1 MYRRHDVTGSSPHVR
16 GTADPFLLS
25 VVSRRFIPARAGNS
39 QPLRSPASRL
49 PVHPRTCGE
58 QNAMLFLIPY
68 VNGSSPHVRGTA
80 IVQQQEG
87 PSFRFIPA
95 RAGNSFQTYPIKH
108 RRTVHP
114 RTCGEQSFPRG
125 LDDKNY
131 GSSPHVRGTDNALTD
146 IIVISRFIP
155 ARAGN
160 SNSLLLLIHSMAVHP
175 RTCGEQS
182 SPPTK

>member
-1 MYRRHDVTGSSPHVR
+1 MR
-16 GTADPFLLS
+16 GTALGK
-25 VVSRRFIPARAGNS
+25 IK
-39 QPLRSPASRL
+39 RSL
-49 PVHPRTCGE
+49 E
-58 QNAMLFLIPY
+58 N
-68 VNGSSPHVRGTA
+68 
-80 IVQQQEG
+80 
-87 PSFRFIPA
+87 RFIPA

-182 SPPTK
+182 IHFSEPPVGLGSSPHVRGTVYNPSRNPLYFRFIPARAGNSLQSILPFVIPAVHPRTCGEQFLSSTA